1 MRLGTFSPSL
11 LLRLA
16 RDTGVLARWELRVE
30 EVAVRS
36 SPEQFAALRD
46 GALDAALTS
55 PDNVLA
61 YRFLAGNPLGETFDV
76 RIVAGVDRGLG
87 LALFARPEITEPD
100 ALAGQ
105 RIGVDVAASGF
116 SFALFELLGRAGL
129 RRDVD
134 YTVVELGATPR
145 RLTAL
150 RSGGCAA
157 TMLNADSGLRAR
169 GEGMRRLVRVVDV
182 VRPYLGTV
190 LAVAGPPTAE
200 VRRLAGALQET
211 ARRLLSTGPADPD
224 AEASDVTEVAGATGA
239 LTGLPTEL
247 AAAYGRLLL
256 DPDEGLIADGG
267 VPGLE
272 SVMDLRRHHDPSAAL
287 PPRDEMYGGALLD
300 LAGLDG
306 GAGPHPGGHP

>member
-11 LLRLA
+11 LLQLA
-16 RDTGVLARWELRVE
+16 RNTGALARWELRVD

-36 SPEQFAALRD
+36 SPDQFAALRD

-87 LALFARPEITEPD
+87 LALFARPEVTGPD

-105 RIGVDVAASGF
+105 PVGVDVASSGF
-116 SFALFELLGRAGL
+116 SFALFELLDRAGL

-157 TMLNADSGLRAR
+157 TMLNADSGLRA
-169 GEGMRRLVRVVDV
+169 GAEGMRRLVRVVDV

-190 LAVAGPPTAE
+190 LAVAGPPTGE

-211 ARRLLSTGPADPD
+211 ARRLLSARPADRD
-224 AEASDVTEVAGATGA
+224 AEATVTGVAGA

-247 AAAYGRLLL
+247 AAAYGRLLR
-256 DPDEGLIADGG
+256 DSDEGLIADGG

-272 SVMDLRRHHDPSAAL
+272 SVIDLRRRHDPSAAL
-287 PPRDEMYGGALLD
+287 PRLDEMYGGALLE
-300 LAGLDG
+300 LAGIDA
-306 GAGPHPGGHP
+306 GAEPHPAAGGQP